1 MNKMKE
7 AKFLLQTI
15 KSSSENGQMDESYAK
30 SYERAVQMMS
40 EVESQQT
47 VKPITMEGGDSR
59 KEPLRRA
66 NFDFKRNDYV
76 TPVSAGRIPKIPFT
90 QPRRCSWSLNNGV
103 QRRGQAEED
112 PVVGC
117 TRKLL
122 FEQPKNDR
130 NVLQPNQNR
139 DVKLPPFTSEMSRGA
154 HKTSENY
161 APSINGDWR
170 KPQWGNYYNGHKN
183 VATRENNLP
192 TKSSTSVDQSS
203 NFSIDDRM
211 RIEQITEDLKAAPEF
226 KSQSENVKEHVE
238 EPKDFLM
245 CKSKK
250 SWADMVEEDE
260 QELLSGGND
269 FYTNNFIYPSQE
281 SLFLAQTPRQSC
293 CGEEFGDEN
302 MDCNII
308 GGTPSQMNQIEG
320 LNQKIGSSLSL
331 KDGYYTQP
339 ENGNSTMNNQGARRS
354 LCFDQHEKKA
364 LNFEDR
370 NSNSPLSNKS
380 ECTSGSGS
388 SKSTRRKRLP
398 VFQDITPF

>member
-47 VKPITMEGGDSR
+47 VKPITTEGGDSR

-66 NFDFKRNDYV
+66 DFDFKRNDYA
-76 TPVSAGRIPKIPFT
+76 TPVLAGRIPKIPFT

-122 FEQPKNDR
+122 FEQPKNDI

-139 DVKLPPFTSEMSRGA
+139 DVKLPPFTSEMSRCA

-170 KPQWGNYYNGHKN
+170 KPQWGNYCNGHKN

-203 NFSIDDRM
+203 NFSIDDGM

-269 FYTNNFIYPSQE
+269 FYTNNLYPSQE

-293 CGEEFGDEN
+293 RGEEFGDEN

-308 GGTPSQMNQIEG
+308 GGTPSQMNQIEA
-320 LNQKIGSSLSL
+320 LNQKIGSSFSL

-370 NSNSPLSNKS
+370 NSNSPPSNKS
-380 ECTSGSGS
+380 KCTSGSGS